1 MQGGVKTLTF
11 MYIAFLVFI
20 IAKPKKTI
28 AQPISGETV
37 LEEAQFEAPESFMW
51 LGNYGTFRVSD
62 DFFVTG
68 ELHYRRTGYQGTKYI
83 GRLAQIYN
91 RWGVQWN
98 PSKKFSATWGGVLR
112 LDFTPEPGNDD
123 LPTLILEPRLWHEY
137 IFARPFDRFMVY
149 HRLRFEHRWS
159 TRHAP
164 GSEWIFRNRYRYMF
178 LMKIPINNKKLI
190 PKTLY
195 FYPNVEIIMQ
205 SGSSVVNSP
214 LEDLRLFPALG
225 YIHNPRV
232 SFSAGMM
239 YTTGQRLQTQLYRT
253 RWVARFNTYI
263 SLDFRKAEERIPTI
277 GIFD

>member
-1 MQGGVKTLTF
+1 MGDG
-11 MYIAFLVFI
+11 I
-20 IAKPKKTI
+20 KTI
-28 AQPISGETV
+28 LLIPLALTVLFFSKPNQTQAQPTSGETV
-37 LEEAQFEAPESFMW
+37 LEEVRFEKPGTYMW
-51 LGNYGTFRVSD
+51 LGNYGTFRISE

-68 ELHYRRTGYQGTKYI
+68 ELHYRRTEYQDTKYI
-83 GRLAQIYN
+83 GRMAQIYN
-91 RWGVQWN
+91 RWGLRWN
-98 PSKKFSATWGGVLR
+98 PNKKFSATWGGVLR

-123 LPTLILEPRLWHEY
+123 LPVMIPEPRIWHEY

-159 TRHAP
+159 TKHAP
-164 GSEWIFRNRYRYMF
+164 GSEWLFRNRYRYLFM
-178 LMKIPINNKKLI
+178 MKIPLNNTKLI
-190 PKTLY
+190 PGTVYL
-195 FYPNVEIIMQ
+195 YPNVELIMQ

-214 LEDLRLFPALG
+214 LEDLRLFPGVG

-239 YTTGQRLQTQLYRT
+239 YTMGQRLNTQLYGH

-263 SLDFRKAEERIPTI
+263 SLDFRSMKEKIPEV